1 MPKFEVCVIE
11 TREHF
16 FEIEAEDA
24 EDAEAFATDLDTGTS
39 LRDAFR
45 EQQVDWVRPLPDM
58 ED

>member
-16 FEIEAEDA
+16 FEIEAADA
-24 EDAEAFATDLDTGTS
+24 EDAETTANDLDTGMS

-45 EQQVDWVRPLPDM
+45 EQQVDWVRPLPET

>member
-1 MPKFEVCVIE
+1 MPKFEICVIE

-24 EDAEAFATDLDTGTS
+24 EEAEFIAADLDTGQS

-45 EQQVDWVRPLPDM
+45 EQQVDWVKEID
-58 ED
+58 

>member
-16 FEIEAEDA
+16 FEIEAADA
-24 EDAEAFATDLDTGTS
+24 EDAEVVATDLDTGMS

-45 EQQVDWVRPLPDM
+45 EQQVDWVRPM
-58 ED
+58 TEEN